1 MSKKV
6 KNKAAEIT
14 QVQSNKARRN
24 LLLGGAAGVALGAWH
39 KPVMKS
45 VMLPAHAQTT
55 DDTPPAPSSF
65 FSGSAQVI
73 VQNQTTPWTP
83 LDIFVGPANAQRS
96 EGPIEVQIT
105 PNATTEGSYDVVIQL
120 SFLSNA
126 AGEDPLVVFFE
137 SYEGTLTLDGGPGTV
152 TSACGIDSQAQISN
166 LDEVNRTIQLQFQM
180 TPYLIPEGTGTLTPI
195 EAC

>member
-1 MSKKV
+1 MSNIDKSKR
-6 KNKAAEIT
+6 KA
-14 QVQSNKARRN
+14 
-24 LLLGGAAGVALGAWH
+24 LLGVAGASALAVWH

-45 VMLPAHAQTT
+45 VLLPAHAQTT
-55 DDTPPAPSSF
+55 DDTPPPVLPPSSF

-83 LDIFVGPANAQRS
+83 LDIFVGPANAQPS

-105 PNATTEGSYDVVIQL
+105 PTTTEGSYDVVIQT

-126 AGEDPLVVFFE
+126 AGDDPLVVFRDRF
-137 SYEGTLTLDGGPGTV
+137 EGTLVLDGGPSDLTQLSPCNSPF
-152 TSACGIDSQAQISN
+152 TQPAQISN

-180 TPYLIPEGTGTLTPI
+180 TPYLIPEGTGTLTEI
-195 EAC
+195 ICEFE